1 MNKKTLINIVMLSL
15 TSLLLIITMF
25 SWYVSNKQVSANG
38 ITASTAEG
46 NFDLV
51 LEKGTYDTTHK
62 TWTWEPTKS
71 LSITN
76 MQPNDVFFFRF
87 KITAKTTGNL
97 KVTLSNIKSEAVN
110 SVVKLDIDNKSVL
123 ISGVKTYE
131 LDSSNNVVIKNGN
144 TTLGT
149 LYSYATG
156 KFSLVDYEIQD
167 TFNYYN
173 YGLGTEDFYNP
184 KASTQEESIYYTENI
199 SECPNDPQDLTNITE
214 TYNISAS
221 KSYAYFALEFNN
233 TKSEVTYTHIDGAV
247 KKDSNL
253 YQAQSLVI
261 ATIGVEEV

>member
-1 MNKKTLINIVMLSL
+1 MNKKILINIVMLSL

-38 ITASTAEG
+38 ITATTAEG

-51 LEKGTYDTTHK
+51 LEKGTYDSTHK

-110 SVVKLDIDNKSVL
+110 NVVKLDIDNKSVL

-167 TFNYYN
+167 TFYYYS
-173 YGLGTEDFYNP
+173 YGLGTENFY
-184 KASTQEESIYYTENI
+184 KTGTTYYTDDI
-199 SECPNDPQDLTNITE
+199 SECPNNPPQDLTNITE
-214 TYNISAS
+214 TYSISS
-221 KSYAYFALEFNN
+221 NESYGYFALEFNN